1 MKKKN
6 TRLLTTR
13 LSIISV
19 GVKQNE
25 IVERHTC
32 DKRWFLYKT
41 VNRKILLMLR
51 QGDCLTITV
60 FSFLARSP
68 ACKCEFGFFTLASAM
83 ERQGDMSLTDNMV
96 SGDDA

>member
-1 MKKKN
+1 
-6 TRLLTTR
+6 
-13 LSIISV
+13 
-19 GVKQNE
+19 
-25 IVERHTC
+25 
-32 DKRWFLYKT
+32 
-41 VNRKILLMLR
+41 MLR

-96 SGDDA
+96 SGDDT